1 MVGLKQQECRRGSCV
16 VVVVVSTVCVRVGC
30 GGPDFLLFFLLSLVR
45 IHFYILPSSAQL
57 LLLLLARPDY
67 SQQKHEHLL
76 SSFLFETKTKHNR
89 PAFFGLFH
97 YPPRQFLLFSTI
109 QENSVAAQEW
119 PRTGAKIATVRYDN
133 SDIAAASA
141 YGKMTMVRAL
151 PIYPLPYL
159 SPPHPSNPIDIYLIK
174 PVFGAPAKTE
184 QLLARARV
192 SHIFR
197 CVLVESLNCPAGSS

>member
-1 MVGLKQQECRRGSCV
+1 VVGLKQQECRRGSC

-30 GGPDFLLFFLLSLVR
+30 GGPDFLLFFLLSRSHSFL
-45 IHFYILPSSAQL
+45 YIAELSSASSSSSCPSRL
-57 LLLLLARPDY
+57 LPT
-67 SQQKHEHLL
+67 KTWT
-76 SSFLFETKTKHNR
+76 SSEFLPFRKNKTKTKHNR
-89 PAFFGLFH
+89 PAFLGCFIT
-97 YPPRQFLLFSTI
+97 PRQFLLFSTI

-159 SPPHPSNPIDIYLIK
+159 SPIHPIRS
-174 PVFGAPAKTE
+174 
-184 QLLARARV
+184 
-192 SHIFR
+192 IFI
-197 CVLVESLNCPAGSS
+197 

>member
-1 MVGLKQQECRRGSCV
+1 
-16 VVVVVSTVCVRVGC
+16 
-30 GGPDFLLFFLLSLVR
+30 
-45 IHFYILPSSAQL
+45 
-57 LLLLLARPDY
+57 
-67 SQQKHEHLL
+67 
-76 SSFLFETKTKHNR
+76 
-89 PAFFGLFH
+89 LFH

-159 SPPHPSNPIDIYLIK
+159 SPIHPIRS
-174 PVFGAPAKTE
+174 
-184 QLLARARV
+184 
-192 SHIFR
+192 IFI
-197 CVLVESLNCPAGSS
+197 

>member
-1 MVGLKQQECRRGSCV
+1 VVGLKQQECRRGSC

-30 GGPDFLLFFLLSLVR
+30 GGPDFLLFFLLSRSHSFL
-45 IHFYILPSSAQL
+45 YIAELSSASSSSSCPSRL
-57 LLLLLARPDY
+57 LPT
-67 SQQKHEHLL
+67 KTWT
-76 SSFLFETKTKHNR
+76 SSEFLPFETTKQNTID
-89 PAFFGLFH
+89 PLFFGLFH

-159 SPPHPSNPIDIYLIK
+159 SPIHPIRS
-174 PVFGAPAKTE
+174 
-184 QLLARARV
+184 
-192 SHIFR
+192 IFI
-197 CVLVESLNCPAGSS
+197 